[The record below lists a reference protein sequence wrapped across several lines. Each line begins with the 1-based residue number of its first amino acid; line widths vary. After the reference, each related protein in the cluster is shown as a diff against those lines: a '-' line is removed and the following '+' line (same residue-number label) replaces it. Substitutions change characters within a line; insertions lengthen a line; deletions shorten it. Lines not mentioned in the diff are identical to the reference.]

1 MSHLSVDQLRE
12 SLGTVPKVQEVRD
25 QTSGFYPSHWSSRWP
40 EHLRARMPKILREVP
55 PNGAKQ
61 SISRKDVFGYRPSG
75 DWTID
80 TALEF
85 YVAACAWGTGN
96 KAQSVHRVVTPLSRP
111 DAADR
116 LLAGLQSAQ
125 TGSPETTYYGF
136 NNMEGHK
143 LWGLGPAFFT
153 KLMYFAAGE
162 PTAATRRHPLILD
175 ARVAK
180 SLGWK
185 RRTGWRTTAGTQSY
199 AAYLDVVEE
208 VRSEGPWSDVPADVL
223 EYRLFQMGSN
233 R

>member
-1 MSHLSVDQLRE
+1 MSHFSVDPLRE
-12 SLGTVPKVQEVRD
+12 SLGPVPKVQEFRD
-25 QTSGFYPSHWSSRWP
+25 QTIGFFTSHWSSRWP
-40 EHLRARMPKILREVP
+40 ENLRAQMPKILREFP
-55 PNGAKQ
+55 PNSAKQ
-61 SISRKDVFGYRPSG
+61 LISRKDVFGYRPIG
-75 DWTID
+75 DWTIE

-85 YVAACAWGTGN
+85 YVAVCAWGTGH
-96 KAQSVHRVVTPLSRP
+96 KAQSVHRVVSPLSRP

-125 TGSPETTYYGF
+125 TGTPETTYYGF
-136 NNMEGHK
+136 NNMENHK

-162 PTAATRRHPLILD
+162 PTAETRRHPLILD

-185 RRTGWRTTAGTQSY
+185 RLTGWRTTVGAQSY
-199 AAYLDVVEE
+199 AAYLDMVEE
-208 VRSEGPWSDVPADVL
+208 VRSEGPWSEVPSDVL